1 MFTFLRFGQ
10 KEEITLEAGV
20 LSSLLLQLL
29 HLLLQPTSCWQASS
43 EPKPSRQA
51 PTEDREM

>member
-20 LSSLLLQLL
+20 LSSLLLQ
-29 HLLLQPTSCWQASS
+29 PTSCWQASS
-43 EPKPSRQA
+43 EPKPSRQE
-51 PTEDREM
+51 PTEDRET